1 MSPSGRNQ
9 REKSVRNPD
18 RVRDPASVGDVQ
30 AKLMLALLCL
40 IWGVTWPLMKIALND
55 IPPLSMRSTA
65 AGIGAVTLL
74 GICLVKHRSLRI
86 RRAVDWLHV
95 VIASLFNLVG
105 FSLFSAFAQIA
116 TATERVAILTYA
128 MPIWAVLLAWA
139 VLGEHPT
146 RMQRVAIWLCVIGLA
161 ILIRPLAASGLPP
174 SVLFALATGLSWA
187 IGTVYLKWAQIDA
200 DPVGVA
206 SWQLTFAF
214 FIIAGCLFIFEGRP
228 HLEHAHAGALFAV
241 AFTGIAGNG
250 IAYGLWFDI
259 VRRLSAVTASLG
271 VLSVPVI
278 GIVTSA
284 VILGERPTSA
294 DIVGFALIFAA
305 SACVILG
312 RPAPATVTA

>member
-1 MSPSGRNQ
+1 MSLPGRKR
-9 REKSVRNPD
+9 RENSVRNPD
-18 RVRDPASVGDVQ
+18 RVRDPTGVGDIQ
-30 AKLMLALLCL
+30 AKLMLVLLCF

-86 RRAVDWLHV
+86 RRTKDWLHI

-139 VLGEHPT
+139 ILGEHPT
-146 RMQRVAIWLCVIGLA
+146 RMQRVAIALCVVGLA
-161 ILIRPLAASGLPP
+161 ILIRPLATTGIPL
-174 SVLFALATGLSWA
+174 SVVFALATGLSWA
-187 IGTVYLKWAQIDA
+187 IGTVYLKWARIDA

-214 FIIAGCLFIFEGRP
+214 FIIAGSLFIFEGRP
-228 HLEHAHAGALFAV
+228 HLEHAHPRALFAV

-278 GIVTSA
+278 GIIASVI
-284 VILGERPTSA
+284 ILGERPTAS
-294 DIVGFALIFAA
+294 DILGFALIFAA
-305 SACVILG
+305 SACVMLA
-312 RPAPATVTA
+312 RPAPKAVTA